1 MRYFNFLLAI
11 SLLFFSSC
19 SEDNDDNLPP
29 DTNTPNLVI
38 KLKFDPDQIRLGNL
52 GQPVGIPVGNAAQ
65 SPTINRMSAN
75 YIEFA
80 PTANTPLESG
90 EIIFVGDET
99 TAGGTRAIDFQNAI
113 FAGNEDTFLTIPLNT
128 ITPGTFEWV
137 RVSLAYQEGA
147 IEILANGQDITDT
160 FYMPWIISMFFT
172 YLFLNGIYYGVY
184 LSI

>member
-65 SPTINRMSAN
+65 SPTI
-75 YIEFA
+75 
-80 PTANTPLESG
+80 
-90 EIIFVGDET
+90 
-99 TAGGTRAIDFQNAI
+99 
-113 FAGNEDTFLTIPLNT
+113 
-128 ITPGTFEWV
+128 
-137 RVSLAYQEGA
+137 
-147 IEILANGQDITDT
+147 
-160 FYMPWIISMFFT
+160 
-172 YLFLNGIYYGVY
+172 
-184 LSI
+184 